1 MTATDDNLLL
11 ILTGAPV
18 SAEEAVRIGLVNR
31 RVPAANLMTDAR
43 AWRAPGGQRADC
55 DAVHPERDQ

>member
-1 MTATDDNLLL
+1 MTATYDNLLL

-31 RVPAANLMTDAR
+31 RLPAANLMTE
-43 AWRAPGGQRADC
+43 APALE
-55 DAVHPERDQ
+55 V